1 MPHFKLS
8 PEGFATVKKRS
19 LIRFTIIF
27 IIYASAS
34 LLIVIQRGKIDDDTN
49 FVVGALLLLGLLVVF
64 TFSFRRSKKQV
75 KELYFSYT
83 IIIDGATITRLQ
95 QNTHTVTIPYAGIT
109 SISKLANGKLVINGS
124 NRGDVIYIPP
134 ALEGLEELEGILEG
148 IQPISQKSKL
158 PFVQQYN
165 LFISLIVGAL
175 MICVYVVNNKI
186 IVGVSGLIVSLVLIW
201 GLYDMQ
207 HNKNIDKKTR
217 RNMLWAIVVLFS
229 VVTVTII
236 KLRV

>member
-1 MPHFKLS
+1 MPQFKLS

-19 LIRFTIIF
+19 VIRFAIIF
-27 IIYASAS
+27 IICASAS
-34 LLIVIQRGKIDDDTN
+34 LLIGNQRGKVDEDTSLVIN
-49 FVVGALLLLGLLVVF
+49 GLLLLVLLVVF
-64 TFSFRRSKKQV
+64 TFSFRRSLKQV

-95 QNTHTVTIPYAGIT
+95 QNTPTVTIPYAGIT
-109 SISKLANGKLVINGS
+109 SISKLANGNLVINGT

-134 ALEGLEELEGILEG
+134 SLEGLEELEGILEG

-165 LFISLIVGAL
+165 LVISLLVVVL

-186 IVGVSGLIVSLVLIW
+186 IVGISGAIVSLALVW
-201 GLYDMQ
+201 GLYDIQ
-207 HNKNIDKKTR
+207 RNKNIDRKTR
-217 RNMLWAIVVLFS
+217 RGALWALVVLFS
-229 VVTVTII
+229 VVTATII
-236 KLRV
+236 KLRL